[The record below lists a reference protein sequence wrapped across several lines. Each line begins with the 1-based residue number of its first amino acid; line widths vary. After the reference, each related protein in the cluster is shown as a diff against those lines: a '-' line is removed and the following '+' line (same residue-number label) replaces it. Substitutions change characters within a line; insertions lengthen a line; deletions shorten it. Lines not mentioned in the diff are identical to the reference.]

1 MNEDVVTT
9 AENLLHLRNKLGQ
22 EAINTNIRIKLIGG
36 LNEEDVKKHI
46 SGLEKKYQQM
56 EQELR
61 SKVDL
66 LLSARNK
73 LQKELEICKNVNF
86 EEKKVLLESLE
97 KTKNDLSASLEECK
111 NKDLILQ
118 SLDGQNN
125 PDTAQFLISIQQMAE
140 EGEELKKN
148 LSDARLEIKHLKEN
162 TAGIEQEKEILK
174 SRIADLEKESSF
186 NNVQDNEI
194 EKAFQDLEQ
203 QIEFEKLR
211 NEQQSKE
218 LEISQQKI
226 ISLEATITRNMA
238 EIAVQR
244 KLSEKAEQELKLG
257 KAQVSGGEITE
268 LKDEIFSI
276 YKKLNTITEDQV
288 QLNDKLQ
295 QQFEEEQLRANKAEN
310 NLAILSKWVSE
321 LNEKLCTEQDLLET
335 QFRLFMEKQKQLKS
349 DLNSNLL
356 NFQDRYNTNTH
367 NI

>member
-9 AENLLHLRNKLGQ
+9 AENFLHLRNKLGQ

-86 EEKKVLLESLE
+86 EEKKILLESLE
-97 KTKNDLSASLEECK
+97 KAKNDLSASLEECK

-125 PDTAQFLISIQQMAE
+125 PDTAQFLNRIQQMAE

-148 LSDARLEIKHLKEN
+148 LSDARLEIEHLKEN
-162 TAGIEQEKEILK
+162 IARIEAK
-174 SRIADLEKESSF
+174 KESSF
-186 NNVQDNEI
+186 NDVQDYEN
-194 EKAFQDLEQ
+194 EKAFQDFEQ

-218 LEISQQKI
+218 LALSQQKI
-226 ISLEATITRNMA
+226 ISLEATITKNMA
-238 EIAVQR
+238 EIVAQR
-244 KLSEKAEQELKLG
+244 RLYEKAEQELKLG

-288 QLNDKLQ
+288 QINDKLQ
-295 QQFEEEQLRANKAEN
+295 QQFEEEQLRANRAEN
-310 NLAILSKWVSE
+310 NLARLSKWVSE
-321 LNEKLCTEQDLLET
+321 FNEKLCTEQDLLET
-335 QFRLFMEKQKQLKS
+335 QFRLFMEKQNQLKS
-349 DLNSNLL
+349 DINSNLL
-356 NFQDRYNTNTH
+356 NFQDMPRTNM
-367 NI
+367 